1 MPNMKNL
8 RIAAPYYKP
17 YWIPF
22 TAGLLIVLASSAIT
36 SVIPWVLRR
45 AIDAIGAGAPM
56 STIWKLSGIIVLAAI
71 VGGAFRY
78 GMRELMNGVSRW
90 MEYDLRNDLFKHL
103 ETLDAAYFA
112 QTRTGDIMAR
122 LTNDLSAV
130 RMAVGPAVMYL
141 ANTITGGLFALY
153 FMLRIDVKLTLLA
166 LLPTLFLPVLTIKMG
181 KAIHDRFEAVQEHF
195 STLTTRAQENLTGAR
210 IVRAYRQEAAEV
222 ARFGTINDQYLAL
235 NMSLV
240 RLWGTLNPLFAFF
253 GGLGAVIVL
262 GVGGALTIKGTIT
275 VVSFVAFGMYLTM
288 LTWPMIALGWVVNLF
303 QRGDA
308 SMGRLAEILVVRPTI
323 NGDEPRQ
330 HLPPTKTG
338 RTIEFRNVGFHYP
351 STTPGE
357 PRWVLRNV
365 SFTVPAGATFGVVGA
380 TGSGK
385 SALIDLIPRM
395 YDPQESLLFSDTIG
409 SNLSYGTSGIT
420 QTGEWAA
427 GIAQLHQTIDQFPG
441 RYETV
446 LGERGI
452 NLSGGQK
459 QRASLARALAKKP
472 SIVLLDDALSAVD
485 THTEAEILRALREA
499 LAGRTALIAS
509 HRISAIRDA
518 SWIILLDHGSLLE
531 HDDPRGIAYRAY
543 AVRRDERRSPRQ
555 GFAQRPENLRFG
567 VRVDSRQR
575 VIEQHDTRLLC
586 ERSRERGALLL
597 TTGQIDS
604 ALAGDRLVAA
614 GKLVDRL
621 MELRNARR
629 PFPGLCNPARSVREV
644 RSDGVAE
651 EKAFLRHESDVLP
664 QLRRHD
670 VLRRNAVDE
679 NLAFLRIV
687 HSRNQVDKRALPA
700 SGRADHAERCSRGHG
715 EADVAQDPA
724 RLARGGRRIVK
735 PDVPKLDGAARFGGR
750 QMLTRLITVD
760 GRANHEDLSQTPHR
774 RIAALK

>member
-8 RIAAPYYKP
+8 RIAAPYYRP
-17 YWIPF
+17 YWISF
-22 TAGLLIVLASSAIT
+22 SVGLVIVLASSAIT
-36 SVIPWVLRR
+36 SVIPWLLRR
-45 AIDAIGAGAPM
+45 AIDAIGNSAPM
-56 STIWKLSGIIVLAAI
+56 KTIWELSGLIVLAAI
-71 VGGAFRY
+71 IGGAFRY

-90 MEYDLRNDLFKHL
+90 IEYDLRNDLFTHL

-141 ANTITGGLFALY
+141 ANTIAGGVFALY

-166 LLPTLFLPVLTIKMG
+166 LLPLIFLPLLTIRMG

-210 IVRAYRQEAAEV
+210 IVRAYRQEAAEI
-222 ARFGTINDQYLAL
+222 ARFGAINDQYLAL

-253 GGLGAVIVL
+253 GGLGAVVVL
-262 GVGGALTIKGTIT
+262 GVGGVFTIRGTISIG
-275 VVSFVAFGMYLTM
+275 SFVAFGMYLTM
-288 LTWPMIALGWVVNLF
+288 LTWPMIALGWVINLF

-308 SMGRLAEILVVRPTI
+308 SMGRLAEILDVKSTI
-323 NGDEPRQ
+323 TARQPQQ
-330 HLPPTKTG
+330 HLPPTESG

-351 STTPGE
+351 SDVSTE

-395 YDPQESLLFSDTIG
+395 YDPQEGEILIDRVSTRHVAPAELRSEIGFVPQESLLFSDTIG
-409 SNLSYGTSGIT
+409 SNLSYGTSGMT
-420 QTGEWAA
+420 QSGEWAA
-427 GIAQLHQTIDQFPG
+427 SVAQLDRTIEEFPG

-459 QRASLARALAKKP
+459 QRASLARALARKP

-485 THTEAEILRALREA
+485 THTEAEILRALRGA

-518 SWIILLDHGSLLE
+518 QWIIVLEKGTVVEQGCHDDLMALRARYWSLLRRQQLLD
-531 HDDPRGIAYRAY
+531 
-543 AVRRDERRSPRQ
+543 AV
-555 GFAQRPENLRFG
+555 
-567 VRVDSRQR
+567 
-575 VIEQHDTRLLC
+575 
-586 ERSRERGALLL
+586 
-597 TTGQIDS
+597 
-604 ALAGDRLVAA
+604 
-614 GKLVDRL
+614 
-621 MELRNARR
+621 
-629 PFPGLCNPARSVREV
+629 
-644 RSDGVAE
+644 
-651 EKAFLRHESDVLP
+651 ESD
-664 QLRRHD
+664 
-670 VLRRNAVDE
+670 E
-679 NLAFLRIV
+679 
-687 HSRNQVDKRALPA
+687 
-700 SGRADHAERCSRGHG
+700 G
-715 EADVAQDPA
+715 EADA
-724 RLARGGRRIVK
+724 LAA
-735 PDVPKLDGAARFGGR
+735 DEAA
-750 QMLTRLITVD
+750 TTI
-760 GRANHEDLSQTPHR
+760 
-774 RIAALK
+774 